1 MSPVTPGLLDV
12 LRRLSAADF
21 VSGESLAEQLGL
33 SRATVHNRLR
43 GVEALG
49 LRVHS
54 VPGRGHRLA
63 RPVSWL
69 DARRLAP
76 ALSGLDFE
84 LCYFDSVDSTN
95 SRLLDLATRGQ
106 AHRTV
111 LLAEWQETGR
121 GRRGRRWQAPLG
133 GGLTFSLLWR
143 FNRPLAELSGLS
155 LAVGLGLARA
165 AHALGVAGVAV
176 KWPNDV
182 LHQGAKLAGILIE
195 VQGDALGP
203 GTAVIGVG
211 INVHLP
217 DEAREAIDQ
226 PVTDLSTLLGGAPER
241 NDLLCRVLSEL
252 GAVLERFDQEGFAAL
267 RADWEALHAFQGRP
281 VSLTGGR
288 EPVHGWVLGVDLDGA
303 LLLDTVTGPR
313 RVLSGEMSLREAT
326 A

>member
-1 MSPVTPGLLDV
+1 LSSVTPGLLDV
-12 LRRLSAADF
+12 LRQLSAAEF
-21 VSGESLAEQLGL
+21 VSGEALAEQLGL
-33 SRATVHNRLR
+33 SRATIHNRLR

-69 DARRLAP
+69 DAGRLAP
-76 ALSGLDFE
+76 SLAKLGFE
-84 LCYFDSVDSTN
+84 LSFFDSVDSTN
-95 SRLLDLATRGQ
+95 TRLLDLAALGQ

-121 GRRGRRWQAPLG
+121 GRRGRQWLAPLG

-165 AHALGVAGVAV
+165 AVALGARGVAV

-182 LHQGAKLAGILIE
+182 LHQGAKLAGILVE

-211 INVHLP
+211 LNVHLP
-217 DEAREAIDQ
+217 EPERQFIDQ
-226 PVTDLSTLLGGAPER
+226 PVTDLTSILGDAPER
-241 NDLLCRVLSEL
+241 NTLLCGVLAEL
-252 GAVLERFDQEGFAAL
+252 GAVLEHFDQDGFAAL
-267 RADWEALHAFQGRP
+267 RADWEALHAYQGRE
-281 VSLTGGR
+281 VSLSGGR
-288 EPVHGWVLGVDLDGA
+288 EPVHGRVLGVDPDGA
-303 LLLDTVTGPR
+303 LLLDTATGPR
-313 RVLSGEMSLREAT
+313 RVLSGEMSLRRA
-326 A
+326 